1 MKIVFS
7 VGALALIVAL
17 GVWYTSRTDA
27 PRATNAPTAVVST
40 EKPAVGAP
48 LPAGKQTYT
57 NETIGITLDYDAS
70 LTVSEDM
77 PEQVRFWKWG
87 PTQAGETEL
96 YDGVIVTFQKANVD
110 GGLDAYLALRLKE
123 LENVG
128 TITKPLTTIDFAG
141 RSARTYSAS
150 ALGDFTV
157 IAVPL
162 DGKAVLE
169 ITAMAPDPKG
179 VGFAEEVN
187 ALIASVRFLP

>member
-1 MKIVFS
+1 MKTLLALA
-7 VGALALIVAL
+7 ALALIIGG
-17 GVWYTSRTDA
+17 GVWYVSRTDV
-27 PRATNAPTAVVST
+27 PTPSVSVVEPAAVTPTPV
-40 EKPAVGAP
+40 
-48 LPAGKQTYT
+48 GKQTYT
-57 NETIGITLDYDAS
+57 NEAIGIALDYDPS
-70 LTVSEDM
+70 LSVSEDM

-110 GGLDAYLALRLKE
+110 GSLDDYLALRLKE

-162 DGKAVLE
+162 EGKAVLE

-179 VGFAEEVN
+179 VGFAEQVN
-187 ALIASVRFLP
+187 ALIASMRFLP

>member
-1 MKIVFS
+1 MKIVLS
-7 VGALALIVAL
+7 VIVLALLVAL
-17 GVWYTSRTDA
+17 GVWYVSRTDA
-27 PRATNAPTAVVST
+27 PLATNNPAPVVPA
-40 EKPAVGAP
+40 EKPATSVP
-48 LPAGKQTYT
+48 LPTGKQVYT
-57 NETIGITLDYDAS
+57 NEVIGIALDYDTS

-77 PEQVRFWKWG
+77 PGQVRFWKWG
-87 PTQAGETEL
+87 PTQAGQTEL
-96 YDGVIVTFQKANVD
+96 YDGIIVTFQKANVA
-110 GGLDAYLALRLKE
+110 GSLDDYLAMRLKE

-187 ALIASVRFLP
+187 TLVKSVRFLP